1 MVKEMVEI
9 KNRLFS
15 IMEDIFQVDR
25 SALSDNS
32 APGVIK
38 EWDSLKHMLLMMALE
53 EEFEFRFTDDEMTKC
68 VNVKSILQ
76 ILDGK

>member
-9 KNRLFS
+9 KSRLFS
-15 IMEDIFQVDR
+15 IMEDILQVDR
-25 SALSDNS
+25 SALGVNS

-68 VNVKSILQ
+68 VNVKNILQ